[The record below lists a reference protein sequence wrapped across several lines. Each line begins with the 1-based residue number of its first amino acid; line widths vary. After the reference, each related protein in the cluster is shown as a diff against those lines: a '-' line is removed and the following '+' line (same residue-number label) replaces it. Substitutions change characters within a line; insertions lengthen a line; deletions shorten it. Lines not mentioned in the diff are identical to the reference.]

1 MLDNIDS
8 RNELAAYPGTD
19 AFSNYYNQ
27 ANDWGRSGNDIRH
40 RLVFS
45 TIYDLPA
52 GRGRLLPIK
61 SKALD
66 FVAGGWSI
74 GAIAELRT
82 GTALSPVMLTN
93 TTNSF
98 SDAERPNVV
107 GNPSLSSPTI
117 GEWFNVSAFAAP
129 PAYVF
134 GDAGRTFGKGPGM
147 VSLDSSLL
155 KNLSITE
162 RVVTQFRIEG
172 LNILNHPN
180 FANPNT
186 QFGSATFGQI
196 TSLVSGNQS
205 RILQL
210 GLHLQF

>member
-1 MLDNIDS
+1 
-8 RNELAAYPGTD
+8 
-19 AFSNYYNQ
+19 
-27 ANDWGRSGNDIRH
+27 
-40 RLVFS
+40 
-45 TIYDLPA
+45 
-52 GRGRLLPIK
+52 
-61 SKALD
+61 
-66 FVAGGWSI
+66 
-74 GAIAELRT
+74 
-82 GTALSPVMLTN
+82 MLTN

-117 GEWFNVSAFAAP
+117 GEWFNVSAFSAP

-134 GDAGRTFGKGPGM
+134 GDAGRTFGNGPGM

-155 KNLSITE
+155 KNFSITE